1 MNLLESLHLYSK
13 LLIFLFL
20 IRWKVLMDQ
29 AGLMACLNLGMLDIH
44 SVYGED
50 AQTLLI
56 VAVNDGAIDAVRF
69 LLNQDVDIQY
79 QDRNGQS
86 ALMYAAIAGHHDIV
100 ALLLKAGAEINLCN
114 RFGQNAL
121 MLASSLGRL
130 QVVQLLLKHCS
141 SQNSSWFYWIFSK
154 VRRWFGQ
161 ANNLSIH
168 HQDEHGQTAVMLAA
182 KSGHLAVMCLLEE
195 FGARL
200 DENDLYQENL
210 LFIALRS
217 NQQIVVEY
225 LLKRGMPQMPNV
237 DGMTPMMLAVLLD
250 YQDLLWLLLHFSGDV
265 HALDVQGH
273 SALKLA
279 VEKDHFECARMLVHC
294 GADVR
299 SVLGSGSITYRM
311 IHMLLFRC
319 VKDGYWDLCF
329 EHKQHVAPQS
339 PLHLLLE
346 LASHL
351 HELDRH
357 FNQQFNQHDFEMT
370 LGQLSDLLQKMQP
383 ADYEPIQRHIRMYL
397 LKMGHIDAMR
407 YSVAYE
413 QFLKVLIYPKGRCL
427 DLKLSQFYLFSPKR
441 EIIPDDV
448 FRMVALKLPIKSLY
462 NLQIALGV
470 QH

>member
-1 MNLLESLHLYSK
+1 
-13 LLIFLFL
+13 
-20 IRWKVLMDQ
+20 
-29 AGLMACLNLGMLDIH
+29 
-44 SVYGED
+44 
-50 AQTLLI
+50 
-56 VAVNDGAIDAVRF
+56 
-69 LLNQDVDIQY
+69 
-79 QDRNGQS
+79 
-86 ALMYAAIAGHHDIV
+86 
-100 ALLLKAGAEINLCN
+100 
-114 RFGQNAL
+114 
-121 MLASSLGRL
+121 
-130 QVVQLLLKHCS
+130 
-141 SQNSSWFYWIFSK
+141 
-154 VRRWFGQ
+154 
-161 ANNLSIH
+161 
-168 HQDEHGQTAVMLAA
+168 
-182 KSGHLAVMCLLEE
+182 
-195 FGARL
+195 
-200 DENDLYQENL
+200 
-210 LFIALRS
+210 
-217 NQQIVVEY
+217 
-225 LLKRGMPQMPNV
+225 
-237 DGMTPMMLAVLLD
+237 
-250 YQDLLWLLLHFSGDV
+250 
-265 HALDVQGH
+265 
-273 SALKLA
+273 
-279 VEKDHFECARMLVHC
+279 
-294 GADVR
+294 
-299 SVLGSGSITYRM
+299 
-311 IHMLLFRC
+311 MLLFRC